1 VSNDLPFADLVSGD
15 LAFRRETFQSHQVF
29 VAKDF
34 HNIKISSG
42 ISVFSENYNSLAKA
56 VVVLPAA
63 LDFLLSLQTRWAN
76 STSYLIRGI

>member
-34 HNIKISSG
+34 HNIKTSSG
-42 ISVFSENYNSLAKA
+42 ISVFSENYNS
-56 VVVLPAA
+56 P
-63 LDFLLSLQTRWAN
+63 R
-76 STSYLIRGI
+76 